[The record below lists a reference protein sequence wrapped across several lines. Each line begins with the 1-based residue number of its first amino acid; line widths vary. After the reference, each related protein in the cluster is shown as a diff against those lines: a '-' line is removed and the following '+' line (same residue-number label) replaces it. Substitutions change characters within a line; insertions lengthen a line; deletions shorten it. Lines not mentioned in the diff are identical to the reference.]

1 MTKWKE
7 HIYINI
13 DIYFLNRNVSLL
25 ICSIIVSARVTCHLT
40 ENCLYSMPSS
50 TWPVVAI
57 FRSWVCS
64 VYIFSNKEIQSFQHY
79 NTCIMSLCFMNSS
92 SSLPPENW
100 NKMKKKNKTRKK
112 KPNTS
117 QNLQLLYFSEHLLQ
131 YELWIMQLPSPS
143 YLMLQAGVFKH
154 QWKRLDML
162 SSQFIATP

>member
-13 DIYFLNRNVSLL
+13 DMYLLKRNVNAFM
-25 ICSIIVSARVTCHLT
+25 CSIIVSTTVTCHLT
-40 ENCLYSMPSS
+40 KTACTRYQVQPNQWLL
-50 TWPVVAI
+50 
-57 FRSWVCS
+57 
-64 VYIFSNKEIQSFQHY
+64 FSETEFAHCTY
-79 NTCIMSLCFMNSS
+79 FPTTR
-92 SSLPPENW
+92 W
-100 NKMKKKNKTRKK
+100 NLFSIVTPASCHHVWTLAQPHLLKTETKWKRKTKQEKN
-112 KPNTS
+112 NTS

-131 YELWIMQLPSPS
+131 FELWIMQLPSPS